1 MNADQAYAILE
12 QVETFLEGQ
21 SESEDDRAH
30 QLAHA
35 VGEIL
40 TWLESL

>member
-1 MNADQAYAILE
+1 MDEDWAYAILE
-12 QVETFLEGQ
+12 QVESYLEGQ
-21 SESEDDRAH
+21 SESENDRAH